1 MTTTT
6 KDIDPDHICD
16 DSCDSI
22 DEDDSPD
29 SSPDSCRHFEERP
42 VPGGEPG
49 DQLDLPLPPV
59 DERTAKV
66 IELTHLINQAR
77 KSEEELAQE
86 AEEDRQMCANEMKY
100 ACHEI
105 IKNLH
110 DYASIFERVS
120 GKADSL
126 TKEQLDQVAKVFV
139 EAAQIF
145 GQFSNGPSKEILE
158 TCLNAEELKEFDEHL
173 STMRHVVDENFH
185 AQFRVGLNLNELDR
199 ESGVHSSA
207 PPSNEKQSH
216 G

>member
-1 MTTTT
+1 MT
-6 KDIDPDHICD
+6 IDQFNDQNQP
-16 DSCDSI
+16 S
-22 DEDDSPD
+22 EDDCPD
-29 SSPDSCRHFEERP
+29 SDRDSYPDET
-42 VPGGEPG
+42 GELG

-77 KSEEELAQE
+77 KSEAELVQE
-86 AEEDRQMCANEMKY
+86 AEEDRQCRANEMKY
-100 ACHEI
+100 ACHEV

-158 TCLNAEELKEFDEHL
+158 TCLDAEELKEFNDYL
-173 STMRHVVDENFH
+173 STMHHVVDENFH
-185 AQFRVGLNLNELDR
+185 AQFRVGLDLTKLDR
-199 ESGVHSSA
+199 DSGVHSSAPPDQDDVHSSA
-207 PPSNEKQSH
+207 PPSNEKVSR